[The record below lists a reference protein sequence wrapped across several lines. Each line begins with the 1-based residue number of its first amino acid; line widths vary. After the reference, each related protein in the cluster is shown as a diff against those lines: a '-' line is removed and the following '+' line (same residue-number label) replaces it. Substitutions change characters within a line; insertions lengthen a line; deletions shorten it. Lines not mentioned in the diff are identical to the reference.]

1 MHENAPMPVTIKG
14 SLPPQL
20 GSAEIEINIRVQT
33 TLNITPVVARRKIN
47 VLMLERIGNLLHGGS
62 PELFLTDRVFWRTP
76 VVLST
81 PSQGQIGRVGHI
93 DVDAET
99 GEMIVDD
106 SLLKDMAENAKRL
119 LVRS

>member
-1 MHENAPMPVTIKG
+1 M
-14 SLPPQL
+14 
-20 GSAEIEINIRVQT
+20 EIEINIHVRT
-33 TLNITPVVARRKIN
+33 ALNITPVVARRKVN
-47 VLMLERIGNLLHGGS
+47 VPSEWLFSKANGVLMLERVGNLLHGGS

-76 VVLST
+76 VILST